1 MWGLGLNPPNKVGN
15 PLLWQGSLNCA
26 NSIYKNSQDEV
37 NEEEEREK
45 TNNRKKRFLIKPDSL
60 CVQIK
65 WR

>member
-45 TNNRKKRFLIKPDSL
+45 TNNSRKKKIFN
-60 CVQIK
+60 
-65 WR
+65 